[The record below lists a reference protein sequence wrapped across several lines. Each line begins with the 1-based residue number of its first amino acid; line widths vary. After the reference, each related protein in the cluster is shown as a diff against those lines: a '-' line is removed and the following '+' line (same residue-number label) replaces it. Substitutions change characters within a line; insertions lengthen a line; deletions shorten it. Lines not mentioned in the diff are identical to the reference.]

1 MHPPAEDRPRAGVG
15 EQLKCSNARLLLADR
30 VELALLLSHLGL
42 LQKQLPGAPS
52 ANILALL
59 QPAQHA
65 RRELVRLVG
74 AAARQHKRAPNAHRG
89 KLGRVLPPFEEPLTL
104 HRSLGEEAPRVER
117 SALQPQL
124 GGAQRHESA
133 PRRSLVLALQPL
145 QPSDVQLPRAERHP
159 TAHVVESLQRAQ
171 RIVRGPRHLR
181 KHVVAQRL
189 FSQPSLEHR
198 LRPRRR
204 REVPGSEPL
213 CQRLAHAALQHSVSR
228 HNAEALLALRQTQTP
243 SEEEP
248 GAVRFFE
255 RHDQPSRAAQDE
267 DLEAE
272 RELD

>member
-1 MHPPAEDRPRAGVG
+1 
-15 EQLKCSNARLLLADR
+15 
-30 VELALLLSHLGL
+30 
-42 LQKQLPGAPS
+42 
-52 ANILALL
+52 
-59 QPAQHA
+59 
-65 RRELVRLVG
+65 
-74 AAARQHKRAPNAHRG
+74 
-89 KLGRVLPPFEEPLTL
+89 
-104 HRSLGEEAPRVER
+104 
-117 SALQPQL
+117 
-124 GGAQRHESA
+124 
-133 PRRSLVLALQPL
+133 VLALQPL